1 MNRKIWGLVFI
12 LSFSFINLAYS
23 EEIPQILNLVY
34 NAQEMLAK
42 EKPYLISR
50 NKNIYGRNVPLAIYD
65 TETNSITI
73 IRANISFER
82 DAIINRKKVKV
93 VNVSNVRPPD
103 YLVYKIGGNGINT
116 EFQIARD
123 GKVYPFFG
131 WNYIRE
137 KGHETMVYSPYTDYL
152 AQKEVV
158 DFGNKYL
165 KKAIR
170 DALDDL
176 KKQFVLSRAIKG
188 TLVADVISDRIIFNL
203 ALIEHMDH
211 GEYEDNGE
219 VYMMNKVL
227 TQFAL
232 NREKTFN
239 YAKSSAGALC
249 LMQIMRT
256 TYGGVKNKKGKLL
269 ASGVLQLYPDA
280 KLPIDPVIGSCG
292 SHPQAA
298 KVAYLVLDDK
308 LAYMPTDFKDKFTSE
323 SKRYGYV
330 LAAAYNGGSG
340 RAINIYKGIKEPRIY
355 ELVSDIFN
363 YFTHRRSEFREY
375 KLLQEETWVFIKKYI
390 EIDTELHK

>member
-1 MNRKIWGLVFI
+1 MYQKI
-12 LSFSFINLAYS
+12 LSFVLILFFTLIKLAHS
-23 EEIPQILNLVY
+23 DETPQILNLVY
-34 NAQEMLAK
+34 KAQEMLAK

-50 NKNIYGRNVPLAIYD
+50 NKKVYGRDVPLAIYD
-65 TETNSITI
+65 TETKTILI
-73 IRANISFER
+73 IRADVSLER
-82 DAIINRKKVKV
+82 DVVINRKIEKV
-93 VNVSNVRPPD
+93 VDVSNVRPPD
-103 YLVYKIGGNGINT
+103 YLVYKIGGNGINA
-116 EFQIARD
+116 EFQIAKD
-123 GKVYPFFG
+123 GKVYPFLG

-165 KKAIR
+165 KTAILN
-170 DALDDL
+170 ALDEL
-176 KKQFVLSRAIKG
+176 KKQFVLSRAVRG
-188 TLVADVISDRIIFNL
+188 SLVADVISERIIFNL

-211 GEYEDNGE
+211 GEYEDKGD

-227 TQFAL
+227 TQLAL

-256 TYGGVKNKKGKLL
+256 TYGGVKGKKGKL
-269 ASGVLQLYPDA
+269 APGVLQLYPNA

-292 SHPQAA
+292 SHSQAT

-308 LAYMPTDFKDKFTSE
+308 LAYMPSDFKGKFVNE
-323 SKRYGYV
+323 PKRYGYV

-340 RAINIYKGIKEPRIY
+340 RAINIYKGIREPRIY
-355 ELVSDIFN
+355 ELVSDIFS
-363 YFTHRRSEFREY
+363 YFTHRKSEFREY
-375 KLLQEETWVFIKKYI
+375 KLLKEETWIFIKKYI